1 MDAPTLSSAI
11 SSGRSRLRS
20 GMVTDGVS
28 VRWGGTTSSS
38 SGMDSRNKLVGEAVA
53 DDPVNELTTDPDEE
67 RREDV
72 STDPDEERV
81 STDPDEER
89 ATDPDDKRREDA
101 GVTSPVLRL
110 FDEEPLRV
118 SDGKSAGGSS
128 ATTVALPKDGA

>member
-1 MDAPTLSSAI
+1 
-11 SSGRSRLRS
+11 
-20 GMVTDGVS
+20 
-28 VRWGGTTSSS
+28 
-38 SGMDSRNKLVGEAVA
+38 MDSQNKLVGEAVA

-89 ATDPDDKRREDA
+89 ATVDDNRRVDA
-101 GVTSPVLRL
+101 GVTSPVLRR

-128 ATTVALPKDGA
+128 ATTVALPKDGAWKELPNSLHFDRIEAATVAAEGGACSHAASFIF